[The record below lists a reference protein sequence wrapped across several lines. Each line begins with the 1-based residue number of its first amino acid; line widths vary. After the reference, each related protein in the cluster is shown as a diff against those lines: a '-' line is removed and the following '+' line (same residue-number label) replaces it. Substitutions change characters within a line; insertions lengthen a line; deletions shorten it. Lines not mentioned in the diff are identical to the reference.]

1 MTRSGKKEKKEK
13 EEERKLKI
21 KNSVD
26 EVLLCGGVGL
36 NHDQLEDLLKK
47 HMLAHKKISNR
58 SEPLIKEELAILFVL
73 ILRLIL
79 QAFIRWTIIHNI
91 LSVTGLTTSIAFGEF
106 TPFFCCEAYYYLPDI
121 FGENAVRGWANCL
134 LHDEA
139 KDWKWACLVSPR
151 WWLSTLIDA
160 FESLV
165 YLGQIFGFFGG
176 TDEGH

>member
-13 EEERKLKI
+13 EEARKLKI

-26 EVLLCGGVGL
+26 SVLLSACDGL
-36 NHDQLEDLLKK
+36 THDQLDDLLKK
-47 HMLAHKKISNR
+47 HTLAHKKISNR

-73 ILRLIL
+73 VLRLIAH
-79 QAFIRWTIIHNI
+79 AFIRWTIIHNI

-106 TPFFCCEAYYYLPDI
+106 TPFFCCEAILLFDI
-121 FGENAVRGWANCL
+121 FSENAVRGWANRL

-151 WWLSTLIDA
+151 WWLST
-160 FESLV
+160 
-165 YLGQIFGFFGG
+165 
-176 TDEGH
+176 T